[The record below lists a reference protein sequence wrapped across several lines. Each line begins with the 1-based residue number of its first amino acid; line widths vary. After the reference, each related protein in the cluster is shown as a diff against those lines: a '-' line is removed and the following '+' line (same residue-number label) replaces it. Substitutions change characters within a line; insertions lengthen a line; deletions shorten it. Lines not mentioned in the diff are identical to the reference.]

1 MQQHTRLAALYSC
14 RSAQE
19 SALRAFPRRVD
30 RDQRSRRRRPAQPG
44 AMILG
49 NSAIDRL
56 GLMQQLISVFKAGR
70 SPCDIAVSIHRT
82 RSQPRPRR
90 RMICSVMPGGPSLPA
105 PILTPALDD
114 ELLERPG
121 DQREDR
127 ARPLDNLLSLRC
139 RLVRSPCSNVCRSV
153 AQRIDA
159 WCRTCRQRRGFV
171 ARRPKGGSDASGRKK

>member
-1 MQQHTRLAALYSC
+1 MPSSADSLRGVCSNTPVSPHYILAAAHKNRPFVPS
-14 RSAQE
+14 R
-19 SALRAFPRRVD
+19 RRVD

-90 RMICSVMPGGPSLPA
+90 RMICSVMPGVPSLPA

-127 ARPLDNLLSLRC
+127 ARPLDNLRLR
-139 RLVRSPCSNVCRSV
+139 
-153 AQRIDA
+153 Q
-159 WCRTCRQRRGFV
+159 TGFV
-171 ARRPKGGSDASGRKK
+171 SPAAAVGPRPRRLACL